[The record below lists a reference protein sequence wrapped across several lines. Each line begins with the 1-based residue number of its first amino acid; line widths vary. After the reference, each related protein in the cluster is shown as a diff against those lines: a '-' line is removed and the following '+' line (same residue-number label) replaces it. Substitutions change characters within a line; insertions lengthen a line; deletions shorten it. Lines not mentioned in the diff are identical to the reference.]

1 MAAVQQWF
9 FGITLLRRGECDESH
24 SLHFP
29 SAAPRLEKLTTL
41 ALLCFSTSLKIDGL
55 PSFVFPHFTT
65 FWSSSANLCQW
76 KKNQY
81 QSDTP
86 VIWWNSAGIILH
98 QTVTTR
104 IQKMSLLS
112 WRQGGI
118 PIWAI
123 FAWKQPFLG
132 GTGLDFRRMA
142 WQRRLCNQVI
152 IVGGQL
158 LLPCLS
164 TRTRSRG
171 NTKLDFASGLLC
183 RLSTFSKVI
192 ALAIGNYPFE
202 RIVRSR
208 WWAGYSRCTCSCI
221 KDPFSSLSLAAK
233 RYPRDTGENWGKYS
247 GNLAF
252 SSLSWGSIA
261 LVCLEEENVRDP
273 RECNN
278 GRKTAALRQSLG
290 CATSAHAFPG
300 NISEHETSW
309 VSDTSCIWRI
319 VNFWFLTLEGRFTNT
334 EDKQNSQ
341 FWWKQEWRHW

>member
-76 KKNQY
+76 EKININLTRRWF
-81 QSDTP
+81 DGILP
-86 VIWWNSAGIILH
+86 VSFYIKRLQPEYRRCH
-98 QTVTTR
+98 C
-104 IQKMSLLS
+104 SLGGKGEGGQIPICLKTALS
-112 WRQGGI
+112 WRD
-118 PIWAI
+118 W
-123 FAWKQPFLG
+123 
-132 GTGLDFRRMA
+132 T
-142 WQRRLCNQVI
+142 RLPQNGVTKAAVCNQAI

-341 FWWKQEWRHW
+341 FWCKQVWRHW

>member
-76 KKNQY
+76 EKNQY

-112 WRQGGI
+112 WRQGGR
-118 PIWAI
+118 
-123 FAWKQPFLG
+123 
-132 GTGLDFRRMA
+132 GTNSYLLENSLSWRD
-142 WQRRLCNQVI
+142 WTRLPQNGVTKAAVCNQAI

-233 RYPRDTGENWGKYS
+233 RYPRDTGEIG
-247 GNLAF
+247 GN
-252 SSLSWGSIA
+252 
-261 LVCLEEENVRDP
+261 
-273 RECNN
+273 
-278 GRKTAALRQSLG
+278 TAAIWLFSLYHG
-290 CATSAHAFPG
+290 A
-300 NISEHETSW
+300 
-309 VSDTSCIWRI
+309 R
-319 VNFWFLTLEGRFTNT
+319 
-334 EDKQNSQ
+334 
-341 FWWKQEWRHW
+341 

>member
-1 MAAVQQWF
+1 MEFCRYHFTSNGYNQNTEDVIALLAARGNSYLGNFCLKTALSWWDWTRLPQNGVTKAAV
-9 FGITLLRRGECDESH
+9 
-24 SLHFP
+24 
-29 SAAPRLEKLTTL
+29 
-41 ALLCFSTSLKIDGL
+41 
-55 PSFVFPHFTT
+55 
-65 FWSSSANLCQW
+65 
-76 KKNQY
+76 
-81 QSDTP
+81 
-86 VIWWNSAGIILH
+86 
-98 QTVTTR
+98 
-104 IQKMSLLS
+104 
-112 WRQGGI
+112 
-118 PIWAI
+118 
-123 FAWKQPFLG
+123 
-132 GTGLDFRRMA
+132 
-142 WQRRLCNQVI
+142 CNQAI

-278 GRKTAALRQSLG
+278 GRKTAALLQRQSLG

-309 VSDTSCIWRI
+309 VSDTSCI
-319 VNFWFLTLEGRFTNT
+319 
-334 EDKQNSQ
+334 
-341 FWWKQEWRHW
+341 